1 MQSSWRI
8 GSLFGIPLFLD
19 SSWFVVVVL
28 LTIVNR
34 ENYAQWGAIV
44 AWGAGLTMTLLLFVS
59 VLLHELG
66 HSLVA
71 QAQGIKVNSITLF
84 LFGGI
89 ASLEQESKTPG
100 LAFQVAIA
108 GPIVSISLF
117 FLLDAIAKILPAST
131 LAQEAFLDLGRINL
145 VLALFNMIPGL
156 PLDGGQIVK
165 AIIWKLTSSR
175 LAGVRWAAITG
186 KTLAMLAITLGLTTI
201 FFSGSQST
209 GGFWITLLGWFCLRN
224 ASAYN
229 RLADLQ
235 QSLLELTA
243 ADAMTRE
250 FRIIDA
256 DMTLRRFADEYLLAD
271 TASSKPYY
279 AASQGRYRGML
290 FTDDIRFVERSL
302 WESLTL
308 HNIIRPFSDIIKVEE
323 KTPLIEVINLL
334 EIHQLPWITVLSP
347 AGAVAGVIDRGDLVR
362 AVAKKMNLII
372 PESEINRIK
381 QEGSYPKNFQLAMIA
396 KDTAEE
402 MGKGS

>member
-19 SSWFVVVVL
+19 SSWFVVVAL

-34 ENYAQWGAIV
+34 QSYAQWGAIV
-44 AWGAGLTMTLLLFVS
+44 AWGAGLAMTLLLFVS

-108 GPIVSISLF
+108 GPLVSISLF
-117 FLLDAIAKILPAST
+117 FLLDTLAKILPEST
-131 LAQEAFLDLGRINL
+131 LAQEVFLDLGRINF

-165 AIIWKLTSSR
+165 ALIWKLTGSR
-175 LAGVRWAAITG
+175 FTGIRWAAMTG
-186 KTLAMLAITLGLTTI
+186 KTLAMLAISLGLTTI
-201 FFSGSQST
+201 FFSNSENT

-235 QSLLELTA
+235 ESLLKLTA

-250 FRIIDA
+250 FRVVDA
-256 DMTLRRFADEYLLAD
+256 DMKLRDFANEYLLAD
-271 TASSKPYY
+271 TASKPYY

-290 FTDDIRFVERSL
+290 FPDDIRFIECSL
-302 WESLTL
+302 WETLTL

-334 EIHQLPWITVLSP
+334 EVHQLPWITVLSP
-347 AGAVAGVIDRGDLVR
+347 AGAVAGVIDRGDIVR

-402 MGKGS
+402 MGKGN